1 MKLLAYFL
9 MIMPV
14 LVACEKIDD
23 PDTHDEQEEYS
34 DHVRHLVLLYSAGY
48 NGLSYAM
55 DEDIK
60 EMTEGYLP
68 SKSSTDGAVLVYS
81 KKTVSSG
88 NYKTPTDSYLIR
100 LYRNKK
106 GVAVMDTVHTWSSDY
121 VAASSRTVNE
131 VLSYVKTNYPAD
143 SYGLIFSSH
152 ATGWLPAGYY
162 SSGKI
167 TDFAVPFGTGHADG
181 LKPVP
186 FVEMP
191 REAGEP
197 RVKSIG
203 ADNIDLYSTYEM
215 EVNAFASSI
224 PMFLDYII
232 MDCCLMGGVEVAYE
246 LKDFCGKL
254 VFSQAEVVDDGLCNY
269 TNVIGRLL
277 NSSEPD
283 LKGLC
288 EDAYRHY
295 DSQSDWKRTLTI
307 SIIDCAE
314 LGPLAEAC
322 ANLFSDYRGKMAIVN
337 PSSVQKYFRNNK
349 HWFYDLEDILIQS
362 GVSNEDLKPF
372 KSAMSKCVLY
382 NEATPEYLN
391 CPIRTHCGLSMY
403 LPADGDPELDAF
415 YRSLSWNTATHL
427 VL

>member
-1 MKLLAYFL
+1 MTFLAWSAL
-9 MIMPV
+9 IV
-14 LVACEKIDD
+14 LASCEKINEHE
-23 PDTHDEQEEYS
+23 PDYA
-34 DHVRHLVLLYSAGY
+34 DHVRHAVLLYSAGY
-48 NGLSYAM
+48 NSLSYDM
-55 DEDIK
+55 DADIQ

-68 SKSSTDGAVLVYS
+68 SKGSTDGAVLVYS

-106 GVAVMDTVHTWSSDY
+106 GAAVMDTVHTWSSDY

-186 FVEMP
+186 FVEIP
-191 REAGEP
+191 REDGEP

-203 ADNIDLYSTYEM
+203 ADNINSSSTYEM

-224 PMFLDYII
+224 PMYLDYII

-246 LKDFCGKL
+246 LKGVCGKL
-254 VFSQAEVVDDGLCNY
+254 IFSQTEVLADGLCNY

-288 EDAYRHY
+288 EDAYTHY
-295 DSQSDWKRTLTI
+295 DSQSGSYRSLTI
-307 SIIDCAE
+307 SMIDCAK

-322 ANLFSDYRGKMAIVN
+322 AKLFSDYRGKMALVN
-337 PSSVQKYFRNNK
+337 PSSVQHYFRYNK
-349 HWFYDLEDILIQS
+349 HWFYDLEDILVQS
-362 GVSNEDLKPF
+362 GASEEDLKSF
-372 KSAMSKCVLY
+372 RTAMSRCVLY
-382 NEATPEYLN
+382 NEATPSFLGI
-391 CPIRTHCGLSMY
+391 PIKTHCGLSMY
-403 LPADGDPELDAF
+403 LPADGDPELDTF
-415 YRSLSWNTATHL
+415 YRTLSWNNATHL